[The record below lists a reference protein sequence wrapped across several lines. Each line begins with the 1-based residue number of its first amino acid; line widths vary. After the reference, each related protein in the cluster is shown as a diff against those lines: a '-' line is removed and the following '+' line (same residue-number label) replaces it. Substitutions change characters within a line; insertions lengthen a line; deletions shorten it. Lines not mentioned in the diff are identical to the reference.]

1 MYRLI
6 EFIRRIYVVLLF
18 IVIET
23 VALYYYSHSTQYTE
37 AKILSHAHSVTGALH
52 SSVYGVIHFFSLRR
66 ENQNLSERVAWLEN
80 QLTYYRERNEELAVS
95 GADSLIFSE
104 LDSLTAQNLTK
115 YRYMNARVI
124 ANSTN
129 RLRNYIT
136 LNRGL
141 MHGVVPHMGVITP
154 NGMMVGYVAA
164 CSERYSVVIPLL
176 NADYRTSGKIVGD
189 DHIGSIR
196 WNGHSPYKV
205 EMDELSKN
213 ANIEVG
219 DEVIGSGVSHYFP
232 SDVKIKIGYIDSYT
246 LNESQTAYNVVIRLA
261 SDLSRLSNVILIENA
276 DFKEVTDLEESVKNG
291 SYLRSMSI
299 GEGTE
304 N

>member
-104 LDSLTAQNLTK
+104 FDSLTAQNLTK

-154 NGMMVGYVAA
+154 DGMMVGYVAA
-164 CSERYSVVIPLL
+164 CSERYSVVMPI
-176 NADYRTSGKIVGD
+176 
-189 DHIGSIR
+189 
-196 WNGHSPYKV
+196 
-205 EMDELSKN
+205 
-213 ANIEVG
+213 
-219 DEVIGSGVSHYFP
+219 
-232 SDVKIKIGYIDSYT
+232 
-246 LNESQTAYNVVIRLA
+246 TAQVVRL
-261 SDLSRLSNVILIENA
+261 
-276 DFKEVTDLEESVKNG
+276 
-291 SYLRSMSI
+291 
-299 GEGTE
+299 
-304 N
+304 